1 MILEKE
7 REEVSVPAQQ
17 PAEAIPYEPAP
28 SGAAPR
34 KMIKCPSKTGINMN
48 KREKR
53 TGEMLTLVIGL
64 AVILLMAGLVPGSRF
79 GVMEQY
85 RRLSEAQSAYGKVH
99 SQLTACQEQLTDY
112 EQVLAEYRSSS
123 LDGMADSEGKLV
135 TVPRRDVLDLV
146 EDLMMPRGKV
156 LSVEILDDAAEVEMS
171 DMRLDQISEMFAVM
185 EEQPIVQ
192 SVELNVASTEEN
204 RAASVLSFSVRI
216 YLRPETEVA
225 E

>member
-17 PAEAIPYEPAP
+17 PVEAIPYEPAP

-53 TGEMLTLVIGL
+53 TGQVLTLAIGL
-64 AVILLMAGLVPGSRF
+64 AVILLLAGLVARF

-85 RRLSEAQSAYGKVH
+85 RRLSEAQSAYGEVH
-99 SQLTACQEQLTDY
+99 SQLAACQEKLTDY
-112 EQVLAEYRSSS
+112 ELVLTEYRSCS
-123 LDGMADSEGKLV
+123 LDGMTEGEDQLI
-135 TVPRRDVLDLV
+135 TVSRQAVLDLV
-146 EDLMMPRGKV
+146 EGIMMPRGKV
-156 LSVEILDDAAEVEMS
+156 ISVNILDDTADVEMS
-171 DMRLDQISEMFAVM
+171 GMSLDQISAMFAVM
-185 EEQPIVQ
+185 EAEPIVR
-192 SVELNVASTEEN
+192 SVELNMAATEEN
-204 RAASVLSFSVRI
+204 TASAQLNFSVRI
-216 YLRPETEVA
+216 YLGPERAVE

>member
-64 AVILLMAGLVPGSRF
+64 AVILLMAGLVARF

-112 EQVLAEYRSSS
+112 EQVLADVERRDYNDTHRAAAP
-123 LDGMADSEGKLV
+123 LRPAADAV
-135 TVPRRDVLDLV
+135 TVDTT
-146 EDLMMPRGKV
+146 GFTF
-156 LSVEILDDAAEVEMS
+156 DDAFALLLS
-171 DMRLDQISEMFAVM
+171 TIRARLGQEG
-185 EEQPIVQ
+185 
-192 SVELNVASTEEN
+192 
-204 RAASVLSFSVRI
+204 
-216 YLRPETEVA
+216 
-225 E
+225 

>member
-7 REEVSVPAQQ
+7 REEVSVPARQ

-28 SGAAPR
+28 GGAAPR

-64 AVILLMAGLVPGSRF
+64 AVILLMAGLVARF

-85 RRLSEAQSAYGKVH
+85 KRLSEAQSAYGEVH
-99 SQLTACQEQLTDY
+99 SQLAACQEKLTDY
-112 EQVLAEYRSSS
+112 ELVLTEYRSCS
-123 LDGMADSEGKLV
+123 LDGMTEGEDQLI
-135 TVPRRDVLDLV
+135 TVSRQAVLDLV
-146 EDLMMPRGKV
+146 EGIMMPRGKV
-156 LSVEILDDAAEVEMS
+156 ISVNILDDTADVEMS

>member
-64 AVILLMAGLVPGSRF
+64 AVILLMAGLVARF

-99 SQLTACQEQLTDY
+99 SQLAACQEQLTDY

-216 YLRPETEVA
+216 YLQPETEVA